1 MNRLVRC
8 FVIVTTTLMT
18 AKAGAG
24 VPSPAD
30 SSIPCGFLFVGKI
43 GATADPLGAF
53 EIVVR
58 DLAQN
63 PIPGAEISIVFD
75 DCLRAGDLRVAG
87 VQPDPTTSVVCGP
100 GSVMVRATSGGDG
113 AFRSSLVGGGSGNAS
128 GGFNGAPD
136 CTFLRSGGCA
146 TVYGDGVNLGM
157 VAVARLDADGENG
170 LGPPDIA
177 CWLTDAFASGY
188 LARSDFDF
196 NGTTRAPDLSVL
208 LQAILAGRSQSSAAA
223 FCQ

>member
-1 MNRLVRC
+1 MNCLVRC
-8 FVIVTTTLMT
+8 FVIATATLMT
-18 AKAGAG
+18 AEAGAG

-43 GATADPLGAF
+43 SATADPLGAF

-75 DCLRAGDLRVAG
+75 GCLRAGDLRVAG
-87 VQPDPTTSVVCGP
+87 VQPDPTASVVCG
-100 GSVMVRATSGGDG
+100 GGAVMVRARGGGDG

-128 GGFNGAPD
+128 GGFSGPPD

-157 VAVARLDADGENG
+157 VAVARLDADGANG
-170 LGPPDIA
+170 LGPPDIS
-177 CWLTDAFASGY
+177 CWLTDSFASDY

-196 NGTTRAPDLSVL
+196 SGATSAPDLSIL
-208 LQAILAGRSQSSAAA
+208 LRAIFAEGSRSSATTY
-223 FCQ
+223 CQ